1 MKISIASGKGGT
13 GKTTVAINLA
23 LSLQECQF
31 LDCDVEEPNAHI
43 FLKPITNT
51 TEDVTVYNPLIDEEK
66 CTNCGLCAEAC
77 EFNSLVALPNNILF
91 FKELCMSCKACE
103 FVCPEKAI
111 SEQRL
116 SVGKIDIGKAHDSI
130 EFVNGLLNVGIPR
143 GIPVIQAVK
152 SKIKKNSITILD
164 APPGNS
170 CPVIE
175 TINETDYCILVTE
188 PTPFGL
194 YDLTIAVEVVRSLG
208 MPFGVIINRDGLG
221 GDTSVEA
228 FCKKEQIPILMK
240 IPFDKEIAKAYSEGK
255 SLVEI
260 KPEWIKLFQK
270 LYAEIERSV
279 KSHG

>member
-23 LSLQECQF
+23 FSLQECQF

-43 FLKPITNT
+43 FLKPTIET
-51 TEDVTVYNPLIDEEK
+51 TEDITVYNPLINDEK
-66 CTNCGLCAEAC
+66 CTKCGLCAEAC
-77 EFNSLVALPNNILF
+77 EFNSLVALPNTIIF

-103 FVCPEKAI
+103 FVCPEDAI
-111 SEQRL
+111 SEQRF
-116 SVGKIDIGKAHDSI
+116 SVGEIKIGKAHDSI
-130 EFVNGLLNVGIPR
+130 EFVNGLLDIGIPR

-152 SKIKKNSITILD
+152 SKIKINTIAILD

-175 TINETDYCILVTE
+175 TINDTDYCILVTE

-208 MPFGVIINRDGLG
+208 IPLGVIINRDGLG
-221 GDTSVEA
+221 GDTSVEEY
-228 FCKKEQIPILMK
+228 CKKEGIPILMK
-240 IPFDKEIAKAYSEGK
+240 IPFDKEIAIAYSEGK
-255 SLVEI
+255 SLVELR
-260 KPEWIKLFQK
+260 PEWKKKFQK
-270 LYAEIERSV
+270 LYADIERSG